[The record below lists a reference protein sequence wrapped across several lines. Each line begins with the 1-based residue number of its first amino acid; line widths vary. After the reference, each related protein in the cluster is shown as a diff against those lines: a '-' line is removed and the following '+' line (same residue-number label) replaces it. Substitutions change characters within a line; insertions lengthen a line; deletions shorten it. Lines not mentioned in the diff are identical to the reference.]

1 MLLIF
6 DFDGT
11 LADTRELIV
20 ETNQEVMRR
29 MGYPVKSEDEIGATI
44 GLPLVEGLL
53 HMFPDLPKESLDAW
67 VSMYRE
73 VFEDL
78 RHRIVPSLFP
88 GVKETLTKLHSDGH
102 VLTVASSRKNAS
114 LNGFLQDMGVA
125 PLFSYVV
132 GVEDVTK
139 AKPHPEPVLKT
150 LEAFGCPASGA
161 MVIGDM
167 PVDIRMGAG
176 AGVRT
181 CGVSYGNASREI
193 LLSAGADYVIDSL
206 PELISLVAI
215 G

>member
-29 MGYPVKSEDEIGATI
+29 KGYPVKGEEEICATI
-44 GLPLVEGLL
+44 GLPLVESLVQ
-53 HMFPDLPKESLDAW
+53 MYPDIPMETIPDWIA
-67 VSMYRE
+67 MYRE
-73 VFEDL
+73 VFEDF
-78 RHRIVPSLFP
+78 RHSIVPSLFP
-88 GVKETLTKLHSDGH
+88 GVSETLVKLHSDGH

-125 PLFSYVV
+125 PLFSYVL
-132 GVEDVTK
+132 GVEDV
-139 AKPHPEPVLKT
+139 ARPKPHPDPVLKT
-150 LEAFGCPASGA
+150 LEAFGCPASDA

-193 LLSAGADYVIDSL
+193 LLTAGADCIIDSI
-206 PELISLVAI
+206 PELLALV

>member
-1 MLLIF
+1 
-6 DFDGT
+6 
-11 LADTRELIV
+11 
-20 ETNQEVMRR
+20 
-29 MGYPVKSEDEIGATI
+29 MGYPVKNEDEIGATI
-44 GLPLVEGLL
+44 GLPLVEGILQ
-53 HMFPDLPKESLDAW
+53 MFPDIPRESIPDW
-67 VSMYRE
+67 VTMYRA

-88 GVKETLTKLHSDGH
+88 EVSETLTRLHSDGH

-114 LNGFLQDMGVA
+114 LNGFLHDMGVA

-132 GVEDVTK
+132 GVEDV
-139 AKPHPEPVLKT
+139 ARPKPHPEPVLKT
-150 LEAFGCPASGA
+150 LEAFDCPASDA

-167 PVDIRMGAG
+167 PVDISMGAG

-193 LLSAGADYVIDSL
+193 LLTAGADYVIDSF
-206 PELISLVAI
+206 PELLALV